1 MSKLTL
7 LVATIA
13 FVIGSAAMA
22 DQEIR
27 DPYNRLLGKIR
38 QVGAKFEARDAQNRP
53 KGTYDPRDN
62 TTRNSNNRAVGKG
75 NLLAA
80 LILRR

>member
-1 MSKLTL
+1 
-7 LVATIA
+7 
-13 FVIGSAAMA
+13 MA

-27 DPYNRLLGKIR
+27 DRQNRLLGRIR
-38 QVGAKFEARDAQNRP
+38 QVGSKFEARDAQNRL

-62 TTRNSNNRAVGKG
+62 TTRDPQNRAVGKG

-80 LILRR
+80 LIMQH